1 MRKTTRAE
9 YSRGIWGELKLIRP
23 ELALESHYLGEI
35 LAREVRFPQSKVF
48 YSTLKTTWLIL
59 KRNLI

>member
-9 YSRGIWGELKLIRP
+9 YSRGIWGELKL
-23 ELALESHYLGEI
+23 ALESHYLGKI